1 MAEENKR
8 CFDTGVVKHTQVSM
22 VDGYIDD
29 KTNTEV
35 FLEWS
40 LAIAK
45 SEKAMIDKRVEALE
59 IALEKERARKWSI

>member
-1 MAEENKR
+1 M
-8 CFDTGVVKHTQVSM
+8 KHTQVSM
-22 VDGYIDD
+22 VDGHIDD

-35 FLEWS
+35 FLERS

-59 IALEKERARKWSI
+59 IALEKEGARKWRI

>member
-1 MAEENKR
+1 M
-8 CFDTGVVKHTQVSM
+8 SM
-22 VDGYIDD
+22 VDGHIDD

-35 FLEWS
+35 FLERS

-59 IALEKERARKWSI
+59 IALEKERARKWKI